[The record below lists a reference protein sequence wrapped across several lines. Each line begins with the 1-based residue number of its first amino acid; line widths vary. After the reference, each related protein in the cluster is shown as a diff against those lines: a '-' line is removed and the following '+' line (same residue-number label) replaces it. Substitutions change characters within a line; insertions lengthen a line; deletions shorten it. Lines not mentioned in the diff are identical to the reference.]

1 MCQRTNSRED
11 EKLLCCEWKWKY
23 SIPNRGGA
31 AKAVLQE
38 KFIVVLKKN
47 LKSVTFQVQKL
58 EKEGQ
63 TEPKTDSWKEI
74 KTRTEVMKQRREK
87 RQKNVSKPKLVLQ
100 SCQQNWQ
107 TFS

>member
-1 MCQRTNSRED
+1 MRNYFDVNESENTAFQTLGD
-11 EKLLCCEWKWKY
+11 
-23 SIPNRGGA
+23 A

-38 KFIVVLKKN
+38 KFIVVLKKK

-100 SCQQNWQ
+100 SCQQNDRPLARP
-107 TFS
+107 T

>member
-1 MCQRTNSRED
+1 MRNYFDVNESENTAFQTLGD
-11 EKLLCCEWKWKY
+11 
-23 SIPNRGGA
+23 A

-38 KFIVVLKKN
+38 KFIVVLKKK

-87 RQKNVSKPKLVLQ
+87 RQKNVSKLKLVLQ
-100 SCQQNWQ
+100 SCQQNDRPLARP
-107 TFS
+107 T